1 MIFYTLGELL
11 MHSRI
16 AGIIV
21 YTKKKNIVEK
31 LNLYINSSR
40 LTSELSRVI
49 CDVRIERCLIQ
60 NNRSAF

>member
-1 MIFYTLGELL
+1 